1 MIQYDDISMD
11 GWNFEKM
18 IFVRFVSNFIQSL
31 AGFVNI
37 SISSWL
43 ISKDFI
49 SLNSEVERWP
59 RLRIQRRQADSE
71 EPSEADGA
79 KATVKSTIVAW
90 HFVALHCG

>member
-1 MIQYDDISMD
+1 MFLTFYNLLQVLS
-11 GWNFEKM
+11 
-18 IFVRFVSNFIQSL
+18 IFQF
-31 AGFVNI
+31 
-37 SISSWL
+37 SSWL

-71 EPSEADGA
+71 EPSEAGGA

-90 HFVALHCG
+90 HFVALHCGSLWVFIAS